1 MGIDTLT
8 VWTHRINYTD
18 NKRDTIL
25 INRLC
30 GATATSFALPVS
42 HTLSEDSIFT
52 LLKDTVGAYGW
63 TPSASA
69 RRTCHISSLSTATPP
84 TSIISRS

>member
-1 MGIDTLT
+1 MRKIIIAIVLLAAVASCVSIDCPVQNRVEATYALKRPSGGTDTMGIDTLT

-30 GATATSFALPVS
+30 GAR
-42 HTLSEDSIFT
+42 
-52 LLKDTVGAYGW
+52 K
-63 TPSASA
+63 TPSSP
-69 RRTCHISSLSTATPP
+69 C
-84 TSIISRS
+84 